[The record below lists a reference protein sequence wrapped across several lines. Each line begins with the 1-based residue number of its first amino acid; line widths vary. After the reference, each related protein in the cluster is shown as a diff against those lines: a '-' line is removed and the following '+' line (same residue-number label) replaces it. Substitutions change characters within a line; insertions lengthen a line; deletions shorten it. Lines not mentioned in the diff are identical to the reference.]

1 MAYRPRAHKLI
12 GKVVRR
18 MCHEEI
24 VVTVHGKSGA
34 TAVVSLRV
42 AHGEARDPVGGEYQS
57 DIPSSFVA
65 SESSQSVDVQLNGL
79 DDRHAVR
86 LLDAVADRAE
96 PEILVV
102 AAMVAA
108 SS

>member
-1 MAYRPRAHKLI
+1 MSRTEGSGIRSE
-12 GKVVRR
+12 VR
-18 MCHEEI
+18 
-24 VVTVHGKSGA
+24 T
-34 TAVVSLRV
+34 
-42 AHGEARDPVGGEYQS
+42 S
-57 DIPSSFVA
+57 DIPSRFVA
-65 SESSQSVDVQLNGL
+65 TKSSQSVDVQLNGL
-79 DDRHAVR
+79 DDRHAVC

>member
-1 MAYRPRAHKLI
+1 MKTSSSPSMRRSSPSVSRTEKLGI
-12 GKVVRR
+12 
-18 MCHEEI
+18 
-24 VVTVHGKSGA
+24 
-34 TAVVSLRV
+34 
-42 AHGEARDPVGGEYQS
+42 PVGGEYQS

-86 LLDAVADRAE
+86 FLDAVADRAE

>member
-1 MAYRPRAHKLI
+1 MVSPAL
-12 GKVVRR
+12 RR
-18 MCHEEI
+18 SSPSVSRTERSEI
-24 VVTVHGKSGA
+24 RSMGA
-34 TAVVSLRV
+34 
-42 AHGEARDPVGGEYQS
+42 YQS
-57 DIPSSFVA
+57 DIPSRFVA

>member
-1 MAYRPRAHKLI
+1 MSRPERFGI
-12 GKVVRR
+12 RSEVR
-18 MCHEEI
+18 
-24 VVTVHGKSGA
+24 T
-34 TAVVSLRV
+34 
-42 AHGEARDPVGGEYQS
+42 S
-57 DIPSSFVA
+57 DIPSRFVA
-65 SESSQSVDVQLNGL
+65 TKSSQSVDVQLNGM

>member
-1 MAYRPRAHKLI
+1 
-12 GKVVRR
+12 

-24 VVTVHGKSGA
+24 VVTVHGYSSA
-34 TAVVSLRV
+34 TEVVSVRV
-42 AHGEARDPVGGEYQS
+42 AHGEVRDPVGCAYQS
-57 DIPSSFVA
+57 DIPSRFVA
-65 SESSQSVDVQLNGL
+65 SKSSQSVDAQLNCL

-86 LLDAVADRAE
+86 FLDAVADRAE
-96 PEILVV
+96 PEILVI